1 MITPYSV
8 HRASQMFINTLNN
21 TDVYYDALSALQKSI
36 RASDP
41 DGTVFYLEALLET
54 GADPLLI
61 CRRLM
66 VIAAED
72 VGLGNPNGLIMAAT
86 TLRVVETLGFDD
98 SKNALAELGIYLANS
113 PKDNS
118 AMCAQ
123 GAAASMVQE

>member
-1 MITPYSV
+1 
-8 HRASQMFINTLNN
+8 MFINTLDN
-21 TDVYYDALSALQKSI
+21 TDVYYDSLSALQKSI

-41 DGTVFYLEALLET
+41 NGTVFYLEALLET

-118 AMCAQ
+118 TICAQ
-123 GAAASMVQE
+123 GAAASMVHE